1 MICILIRKWIVI
13 NGPYTKVLPVFLLD
27 FLQQWQ
33 FLSKDC
39 NSIFQISSQGF
50 TFFTIYNIILI
61 VLPSSIS
68 KYSFFKEL
76 YKLVKVKKK
85 PEEKANGPLK
95 AKACA
100 K

>member
-1 MICILIRKWIVI
+1 MVHILKCYQFFYLIFCNNGSFWAKIVI
-13 NGPYTKVLPVFLLD
+13 LYFKCHPKALH
-27 FLQQWQ
+27 
-33 FLSKDC
+33 
-39 NSIFQISSQGF
+39 
-50 TFFTIYNIILI
+50 FFTIYNIILI